1 MKQIL
6 LLDNYDSFTFNLKH
20 YLVGLGV
27 HVDVIRNDKSIAD
40 VEKYNGIILS
50 PGPGLPVDAGQMI
63 GLIDDIAGKIPLLGV
78 CLGMQAIAIH
88 LGGKLFNQNKVKH
101 GVQEKINIS
110 GGALFKQIDS
120 TIDVGLYHSWAV
132 QPLGDFDV
140 VANSKEGIVM
150 AIENDSMKMYGVQ
163 FHPESVMTLDGMK
176 IVKNFINLL

>member
-1 MKQIL
+1 M
-6 LLDNYDSFTFNLKH
+6 
-20 YLVGLGV
+20 
-27 HVDVIRNDKSIAD
+27 
-40 VEKYNGIILS
+40 
-50 PGPGLPVDAGQMI
+50 
-63 GLIDDIAGKIPLLGV
+63 
-78 CLGMQAIAIH
+78 
-88 LGGKLFNQNKVKH
+88 
-101 GVQEKINIS
+101 
-110 GGALFKQIDS
+110 FKQIDS